1 MNQAVTEKFAGI
13 DVSKDTLDVSID
25 TDEKSLHVSY
35 DEVGLKQIEACLQEA
50 GPNLIV
56 LEATGGL
63 ESHVM
68 TELARRGWRWSIRV
82 R

>member
-1 MNQAVTEKFAGI
+1 MNQVATEKFAGI

-25 TDEKSLHVSY
+25 TDEKSLHVSC
-35 DEVGLKQIEACLQEA
+35 DEAGLKQIETCLQEA

-63 ESHVM
+63 ESHVAM
-68 TELARRGWRWSIRV
+68 ELTRRG
-82 R
+82 